1 MIDDFPQIR
10 KEEDYAGLTEA
21 EVQYRLEKDGPNELP
36 TARKRRIWQILFEV
50 VREPMFLLLIACG
63 ILYLILG
70 DLEEA
75 LMLLGFVFVVMAI
88 TLYQEQKTER
98 ALEALRN
105 LSSPRALV
113 IRDGRRQRIAGRD
126 VVVDD
131 IVIVAE
137 GDRVPADA
145 VLLTGTNVCVDESL
159 LTGESVPVRKSAWD
173 GVRSMGRPGGDDLPF
188 VYSGTLVVKGRGI
201 ARVEAIGARTEIG

>member
-1 MIDDFPQIR
+1 MNDNSIPLHEKDFT
-10 KEEDYAGLTEA
+10 GLTEA
-21 EVQYRLEKDGPNELP
+21 EALERLAEDGYNELP
-36 TARKRRIWQILFEV
+36 SSKKRSLFLIVLEV

-63 ILYLILG
+63 LLYLILG
-70 DLEEA
+70 DMEEA

-98 ALEALRN
+98 ALEALRD

-126 VVVDD
+126 VVRGD
-131 IVIVAE
+131 IVLVAE

-145 VLLTGTNVCVDESL
+145 VLLSGRNVQVDESL
-159 LTGESVPVRKSAWD
+159 LTGESVPV
-173 GVRSMGRPGGDDLPF
+173 
-188 VYSGTLVVKGRGI
+188 
-201 ARVEAIGARTEIG
+201 